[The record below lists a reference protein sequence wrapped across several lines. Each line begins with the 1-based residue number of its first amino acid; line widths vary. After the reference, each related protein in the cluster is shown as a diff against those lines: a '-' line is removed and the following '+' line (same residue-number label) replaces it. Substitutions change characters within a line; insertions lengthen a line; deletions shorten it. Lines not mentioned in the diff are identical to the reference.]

1 MTEDLGAGERV
12 PEGHPPPPSYARPPR
27 PDAAPRPDTH
37 PPSDAPPPPARRR
50 PTASARRIQESLSEL
65 AEVGVRAIRL
75 QFADLHG
82 ICRGKDIAIS
92 AFPKVAEDGIGFA
105 EAIMTTDLRHNM
117 LGGFDTGFPDIL
129 ARPDLDTLVPLPWE
143 PEVVACIV
151 DLEEFEDGGRHALDS
166 RGVLTRLVARFAE
179 RGIMPMHGPEFEFY
193 LCEPDAS
200 DPRGWRPYAPQD
212 SGVYTVGDVADP
224 KGTLSRMLDA
234 AVEYELGAVAA
245 AHEYGRAQFEIS
257 LRHSPALDSA
267 DRAFRF
273 KAMVKEMAA
282 RDGLLA
288 TFMGKPFNEDEGSGF
303 HLHVSLVDREG
314 TNLGFDD
321 SGSDGL
327 APLMRQFIAGV
338 LEHGPAL
345 MAFFNPTVNAYRRI
359 DPQALVPTRVCWGHD
374 HRQSL
379 VRVPK
384 ERGSSTRM
392 EIRLGDGTAN
402 PYLAYAAAL
411 AAGLD
416 GIERELELSDEAP
429 GRPLPISFDHALSAL
444 KADRVLIA
452 AVGEKLVDTFELI
465 KTAELERFRLW
476 VTDWEFAEYA
486 PRL

>member
-1 MTEDLGAGERV
+1 MGD
-12 PEGHPPPPSYARPPR
+12 
-27 PDAAPRPDTH
+27 
-37 PPSDAPPPPARRR
+37 
-50 PTASARRIQESLSEL
+50 LSEL
-65 AEVGVRAIRL
+65 AEVGVRAVRL

-92 AFPKVAEDGIGFA
+92 AFPKVAQGWIGFA

-117 LGGFDTGFPDIL
+117 LGAFESGFPDVL

-151 DLEEFEDGGRHALDS
+151 DLEEFDDGEPYAVDS
-166 RGVLTRLVARFAE
+166 RGVLKRLLPRFAE
-179 RGIMPMHGPEFEFY
+179 HGIAPMVGPELEFY
-193 LCEPDAS
+193 LCERDPS
-200 DPRGWRPYAPQD
+200 DPRGWRGYASQD

-234 AVEYELGAVAA
+234 AVEYDLGAVAA
-245 AHEYGRAQFEIS
+245 AHEYGRGQFEIS
-257 LRHSPALDSA
+257 LRHSAALDSA

-288 TFMGKPFNEDEGSGF
+288 TFMGKPFNDDEGSGF
-303 HLHVSLVDREG
+303 HLHISLVDTHGE
-314 TNLGFDD
+314 NVGFDD

-327 APLMRQFIAGV
+327 APLMRHFIAGV

-359 DPQALVPTRVCWGHD
+359 DPQALVPTRVSWGHD
-374 HRQSL
+374 RRMSL

-384 ERGSSTRM
+384 ERGAATRM

-416 GIERELELSDEAP
+416 GIERELPLREEVE
-429 GRPLPISFDHALSAL
+429 GRPLPLSLDEALAAL
-444 KADRVLIA
+444 KDDPVVVSAM
-452 AVGEKLVDTFELI
+452 GQQLVDTFELL
-465 KTAELERFRLW
+465 KTAELERFRAW
-476 VTDWEFAEYA
+476 VTDWEFAEYS